1 MKVGGRG
8 GKQRQRGG
16 PDSSLRRRPE
26 SGPSRRL
33 TESSHCRALV
43 VEVLGADLTHHP
55 GVHLLQDDAEGT
67 LRGNASGDQSTA
79 SSDQDLPTHRGSDPA
94 PERGTAAGLPGHRL
108 PRAPGTPQPPTPL
121 PCPPVTPPG
130 RPQEQSASTPH
141 PLRASRQLKT
151 PKALSPQG
159 PVTAIRLSHS
169 ARGMRRPYVRR
180 LRPMSSHT
188 GVVPARVREAH
199 RPAPNLQGSALTR
212 PDPRPQSSPV
222 QPDLYPWA
230 PQARPQRVPETPGP
244 WGRGS
249 GGTQRDRQRRPCWS
263 WSGAL
268 VVLGLSPPIPTPPLA
283 TGLQDSPSR

>member
-1 MKVGGRG
+1 MGHLGGTGTPGPMPRPTQSCPEQHKAGFSGKRVKNIPPGGAEPAPSRSGLWSPTPHAEVSVTWRVWGIDGGTLAGSQGAARTSFLSKNSLAARQLGRASWGPQLAAPNESWGKG

-16 PDSSLRRRPE
+16 PDSSLRRWPE

-43 VEVLGADLTHHP
+43 VEILGADLTHHP

-141 PLRASRQLKT
+141 PL
-151 PKALSPQG
+151 
-159 PVTAIRLSHS
+159 
-169 ARGMRRPYVRR
+169 
-180 LRPMSSHT
+180 
-188 GVVPARVREAH
+188 
-199 RPAPNLQGSALTR
+199 
-212 PDPRPQSSPV
+212 
-222 QPDLYPWA
+222 
-230 PQARPQRVPETPGP
+230 
-244 WGRGS
+244 
-249 GGTQRDRQRRPCWS
+249 
-263 WSGAL
+263 
-268 VVLGLSPPIPTPPLA
+268 
-283 TGLQDSPSR
+283 